1 MPSDHFDKTF
11 QMIVESLGQAQ
22 AINHANSYI
31 LMEVVR
37 DLARASPDS
46 HRYLANMFERVS
58 ARADQGPVEKEAH
71 PVNVEFRDV
80 ISRFFANAGKGL
92 KR

>member
-1 MPSDHFDKTF
+1 MPSDDFDKTF

-37 DLARASPDS
+37 NLARASTDP

-58 ARADQGPVEKEAH
+58 ARADQGPIEREAH
-71 PVNVEFRDV
+71 PINVEFRDA
-80 ISRFFANAGKGL
+80 ISCFFANAEKGL
-92 KR
+92 KG

>member
-1 MPSDHFDKTF
+1 
-11 QMIVESLGQAQ
+11 
-22 AINHANSYI
+22 
-31 LMEVVR
+31 
-37 DLARASPDS
+37 
-46 HRYLANMFERVS
+46 MFERVS